1 MAYRNLILEKKDHIG
16 YITLNR
22 PQEGNAIDRAL
33 ADELAE
39 VCARINEEEEIRVV
53 VITGSDEVFS
63 SGNQAIEPGDFLV
76 SSVASTAVAGLKT
89 PVVAAI
95 NGDALGAG
103 LELALA
109 GDIRLAAEGARF
121 GLPQVAYGAL
131 PAGGG
136 TQRLPRI
143 VGRGK
148 ALEMILTAAVVDA
161 QEAYRIGLVN
171 RVFSS
176 GELRHEAES
185 LASKLA
191 AKGPIAL
198 QYAKEAINKG
208 LDVSLQQGLGLEAD
222 LSIILQSTA
231 DREEGIRAFLEKR
244 GAQFRGK

>member
-1 MAYRNLILEKKDHIG
+1 MGYLNLILEKKDHIG
-16 YITLNR
+16 YITLDR
-22 PQEGNAIDRAL
+22 PGEGNAINRAL
-33 ADELAE
+33 ADELAD
-39 VCARINEEEEIRVV
+39 VCARINEDDEIRVV
-53 VITGSDEVFS
+53 VITGSGEVFS
-63 SGNQAIEPGDFLV
+63 SGNQAVEPEDLLA
-76 SSVASTAVAGLKT
+76 SSAASIAVAGLKT
-89 PVVAAI
+89 PLIAAI

-121 GLPQVAYGAL
+121 GLPHVGYGSL

-148 ALEMILTAAVVDA
+148 ALEMILTAAVIDA

-171 RVFSS
+171 RVVSS
-176 GELRHEAES
+176 GELPREAENM
-185 LASKLA
+185 AGKLA
-191 AKGPIAL
+191 AKGSIAL
-198 QYAKEAINKG
+198 EYAKEAINKG
-208 LDVSLQQGLGLEAD
+208 LDASLQQGLRLEAD

-244 GAQFRGK
+244 RAQFRGE